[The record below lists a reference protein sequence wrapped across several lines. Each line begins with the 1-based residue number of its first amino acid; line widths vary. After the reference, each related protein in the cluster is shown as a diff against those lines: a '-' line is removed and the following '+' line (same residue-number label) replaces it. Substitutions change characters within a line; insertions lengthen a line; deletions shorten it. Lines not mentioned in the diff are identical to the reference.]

1 MFPHNLDRLFTE
13 CIFIEATNC
22 DIFDVAPFSKLESQ
36 CHNLQPFLYQIHLD
50 TSVGTC
56 HSGNAQR
63 EEFLSVSAEPDQ
75 GMGTQ
80 MLATSGGHILRMP
93 HS

>member
-1 MFPHNLDRLFTE
+1 MFPHNIPDFSLRPLSVIFLMWLLFQSWNPSVTE
-13 CIFIEATNC
+13 VQAFHVPNSST
-22 DIFDVAPFSKLESQ
+22 
-36 CHNLQPFLYQIHLD
+36 D
-50 TSVGTC
+50 TFVGTC

-80 MLATSGGHILRMP
+80 MLAKSAGHILRIREE
-93 HS
+93 HEVK